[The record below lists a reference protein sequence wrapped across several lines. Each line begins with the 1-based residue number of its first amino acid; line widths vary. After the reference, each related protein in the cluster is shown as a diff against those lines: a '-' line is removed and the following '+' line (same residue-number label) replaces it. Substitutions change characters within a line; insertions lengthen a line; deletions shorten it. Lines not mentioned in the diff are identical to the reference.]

1 MEDRSIEDCSIDHR
15 DGIDRRKE
23 GRRFFGARER
33 FILYASSDGHCEGCG
48 AVLTPGFHADHVH
61 PHARGGSTDIA
72 NAQALCADCNIRKA
86 AKVAGALPATSAMSA
101 NTVGPSD
108 LPAWTLALRPWQQ
121 RGLDTW
127 HTLREQGQRSILVT
141 ACPASGKT
149 SHACRIAHDEIRA
162 GRIDRVVVVVPSL
175 TLKSQWGRDAGAFGL
190 RLTAGW
196 GNGAVGL
203 PADVHGC
210 TVTYSQIASLPEA
223 VRLLCA
229 RHRVLAVLDEVHHAG
244 DGLDWGGGLRQAF
257 EHACGRLCLSGT
269 PWRGDANA
277 IPFVR
282 YDPQGHS
289 VADVSYP
296 YAQALRDGTVRELY
310 FFTLGGQVRWLD
322 GSGETSATFDD
333 RLDEGGQSKRL
344 RAALDA
350 EGQWLPD
357 VLARADDA
365 LRETRRTHAGAKGFA
380 VCMDAQH
387 ARATASLLARIT
399 GERPAL
405 ALSDDPDAAS
415 VLDRFRWDGAKWL
428 VVCKMAG
435 EGYDNP
441 HLRVCVWG
449 TNVISELYFRQ
460 VTARTIRVVPGLPY
474 QDAVVFLPADPRLLA
489 MARAILS
496 ERARALGQAQ
506 EVRPGAATGDAPRP
520 LFVPL
525 ESQVTGTETVTGGE
539 FLAEEALLRARQLKA
554 ARPGLSHMPEH
565 AVAAVLTQ
573 LGPQAL
579 ADLGPGASGAIGT
592 TDAIGTANGSELPL
606 TAASPPG
613 TVTYD
618 EQRRRLRQSCVR
630 LAAQVARAAGVPV
643 EVVHRSC
650 HRNLGFRQT
659 EASIAQLE
667 RKERVLKLK
676 LLELNGRSMDCC

>member
-1 MEDRSIEDCSIDHR
+1 MES
-15 DGIDRRKE
+15 GIDGPAESDSEQRHAE
-23 GRRFFGARER
+23 GQNDGRRFFGRRER
-33 FILYASSDGHCEGCG
+33 LVLHAASEGRCESCG
-48 AVLTPGFHADHVH
+48 AALAPGFHMDHVH
-61 PHARGGSTDIA
+61 PYAYGGRTDVENAR
-72 NAQALCADCNIRKA
+72 ALCPVCNQRK
-86 AKVAGALPATSAMSA
+86 G
-101 NTVGPSD
+101 VGPARAAAAAAPALVPMGPPD
-108 LPAWTLALRPWQQ
+108 LPAWAAPLRPWQE
-121 RGLDTW
+121 RGLQVW
-127 HTLREQGQRSILVT
+127 HALRQQGQGSVLVT

-149 SHACRIAHDEIRA
+149 RCACRIAHDEIRA

-175 TLKSQWGRDAGAFGL
+175 TLKSQWGRDSGAFGL

-196 GNGAVGL
+196 GNGTVGL

-229 RHRVLAVLDEVHHAG
+229 RHRVLAILDEVHHAG

-350 EGQWLPD
+350 EGQWLPS

-496 ERARALGQAQ
+496 ERARALGRAQ

-539 FLAEEALLRARQLKA
+539 YLAEEVLLRARQLKA
-554 ARPGLSHMPEH
+554 TRPGLSHMPEH

-592 TDAIGTANGSELPL
+592 TDAIGTIHGSEHPL
-606 TAASPPG
+606 TAASPPE

-630 LAAQVARAAGVPV
+630 LAAQVARAAGVPI

-650 HRNLGFRQT
+650 HRKLGFRQT

-667 RKERVLKLK
+667 RKERVLKKK
-676 LLELNGRSMDCC
+676 LLELNGKSGECC